1 MGGGGS
7 VEHTLQDSKESD
19 ADIHTQQVRLSIG
32 STDIEP
38 DAAVNS
44 VREARI
50 SAHSSLLDES
60 RSSLAN
66 RSVVESED
74 EPSPSVEVDVLTSTN
89 AEPHDGLSDG
99 TSESAC
105 MSGSESQDDELQAK
119 RARVSDDE
127 DSEELCL
134 ESSAKKVEPDDDN
147 VELAIQS
154 SDEEQGA
161 LQENPFSSTEV
172 HQLSPIPADVTD
184 ECAPIQANETA
195 ESSPLVSNNSAVTEQ
210 CTGTKRILVDN
221 EPIFRVRR
229 RLSGS

>member
-1 MGGGGS
+1 
-7 VEHTLQDSKESD
+7 
-19 ADIHTQQVRLSIG
+19 LSIG

-89 AEPHDGLSDG
+89 ADPHDGLSDG
-99 TSESAC
+99 TSESGC

-134 ESSAKKVEPDDDN
+134 ESSAKKVEPDLDDDN

-172 HQLSPIPADVTD
+172 HHQLSPIPADVTD
-184 ECAPIQANETA
+184 ECAPIQAHETA
-195 ESSPLVSNNSAVTEQ
+195 ESFPLVSNNSEVTEQ
-210 CTGTKRILVDN
+210 STGTKRILVDN

>member
-1 MGGGGS
+1 
-7 VEHTLQDSKESD
+7 
-19 ADIHTQQVRLSIG
+19 
-32 STDIEP
+32 
-38 DAAVNS
+38 
-44 VREARI
+44 
-50 SAHSSLLDES
+50 
-60 RSSLAN
+60 
-66 RSVVESED
+66 
-74 EPSPSVEVDVLTSTN
+74 
-89 AEPHDGLSDG
+89 
-99 TSESAC
+99 

-134 ESSAKKVEPDDDN
+134 ESSAKKVEPDLDDDN